1 MPGAVDR
8 HTLLDALDRELEP
21 GRFEDYCPNGL
32 QVEGRPE
39 IRRIVSGVTA
49 SQALIRAAIE
59 QEADLI
65 LVHHGYFW
73 RGEPQPVV
81 GMKRQRLQAL
91 LQHGINLVAY
101 HLPLDAHPE
110 LGNNAQLGLEL
121 GLTQEGPLRPDGV
134 GLVGR
139 LREACPAEQFAA
151 RIGTALG
158 RPPTWVQGGMHPV
171 RRLAWC
177 TGGAQSMLATAAGHG
192 VDAFISGEISEQT
205 THEARELGV
214 HYFAAGHHATERY
227 GPRALGAWCAE
238 RFGVDHCFV
247 DIPNP
252 A

>member
-1 MPGAVDR
+1 MPAAIDR
-8 HTLLDALDRELEP
+8 DTLLEALDRELDP

-32 QVEGRPE
+32 QVEGRRE

-49 SQALIRAAIE
+49 SHALILAAIE

-81 GMKRQRLQAL
+81 GMKRQRLQTL
-91 LQHGINLVAY
+91 LQHDINLVAY

-110 LGNNAQLGLEL
+110 LGNNAQLGLRL
-121 GLTQEGPLRPDGV
+121 GLLTDGPLRPDGV

-139 LREACPAEQFAA
+139 LPEARSAEGFAEE
-151 RIGTALG
+151 IGVALG
-158 RPPTWVQGGMHPV
+158 RPPTWVLGGTHPV
-171 RRLAWC
+171 RRVAWC
-177 TGGAQSMLATAAGHG
+177 TGGAQSMLATAAAHG

-238 RFGVDHCFV
+238 RFGIGHVFI

>member
-1 MPGAVDR
+1 MPAAIDR
-8 HTLLDALDRELEP
+8 DALLEALDRELEP
-21 GRFEDYCPNGL
+21 SRFEDYCPNGL
-32 QVEGRPE
+32 QVEGRRE

-49 SQALIRAAIE
+49 SHALILAAIE
-59 QEADLI
+59 HEADLI

-81 GMKRQRLQAL
+81 GMKRQRLHAL
-91 LQHGINLVAY
+91 LQHDINLVAY

-110 LGNNAQLGLEL
+110 LGNNAQLGRQL
-121 GLTQEGPLRPDGV
+121 GLQTEGPLRADGV

-139 LREACPAEQFAA
+139 VAEARPAEHFAA
-151 RIGTALG
+151 EIGAALG
-158 RPPTWVQGGMHPV
+158 RSPTWIQGGTHPV
-171 RRLAWC
+171 LRVAWC
-177 TGGAQSMLATAAGHG
+177 TGGAQSMLAMAAAQG
-192 VDAFISGEISEQT
+192 VDTFISGEISEQT

-238 RFGVDHCFV
+238 RFGIDHSFI